1 MNLRG
6 KMSWTITLM
15 CLVGVIT
22 AQDKKEE
29 SKRPS
34 GLGVR
39 QARVERM
46 MEDVERKFKEL
57 SQTLQEAEP
66 ERAKR
71 LIETLHQ
78 SKEMLIQK
86 RMSQIA
92 GMLDGQ
98 KLETATEEQKE
109 ILTDIRQLIQLL
121 LDEQDKDTKD
131 EADRLEKWRQSLKKI
146 IEEQKE
152 QMREADKIAN
162 KDDTLDDLDSQIR
175 AVEDLIEKQTKVN
188 EDMKKAR
195 KEGVQ
200 AYRPVADAQ
209 HEVRKETE
217 KVAEAIGRAAGQETP
232 SSGAEGDPKEGK
244 EGAGKEGSS
253 KEGESKEGAG
263 KKGESKE
270 GSGKEGESK
279 EGSEGSPSSSGAES
293 QSASQSGSKPSEPG
307 QQKLQQATKKQQSA
321 ENNLQEGKGKSAQGD
336 GEKAL
341 EDLKAALDD
350 LKKEQRRIA
359 SLPPEAFDK
368 MADKQDKTQQK
379 TASLDK
385 EMDEAA
391 KKAGGEG
398 SGSSGSQGGKKTPG
412 QKQIQQAQKNMKQA
426 SGDLRK
432 QDPEGAARQQDEAVR
447 QLEKALKEIEERLA
461 QLREETQEEKLARLE
476 ARFVEMLARQE
487 VVTAETRVLDKKK
500 QDDGNL
506 RRADRLAIA
515 KLALEERELSAM
527 AQEAL
532 EILFEDGTS
541 VVFPSIV
548 EGLRDDLTSVA
559 NMLEGQKTG
568 DYTQYLQSEVETTLK
583 ELIEALKKQ
592 QKQGGGGGGGGGNC
606 EPPLLPN
613 SAELKLLRAAQ
624 LRVNRRTKAFDA
636 NRSEGT
642 LDELM
647 KKEVSDIGL
656 RQLDIAIMTEQIIER
671 SMNVPLQ

>member
-6 KMSWTITLM
+6 KLSWTVALL
-15 CLVGVIT
+15 CLAGVIT

-29 SKRPS
+29 KRKPS

-86 RMSQIA
+86 RMSEIT

-121 LDEQDKDTKD
+121 LDEQDKDAKD
-131 EADRLEKWRQSLKKI
+131 EADRLEKYRQALKKI

-162 KDDTLDDLDSQIR
+162 KDKTLDGLEGQIR
-175 AVEDLIEKQTKVN
+175 AVEDLIRKQTKVN

-217 KVAEAIGRAAGQETP
+217 EVAKAIGRAVGQET
-232 SSGAEGDPKEGK
+232 SGEGKEGEPKEGK
-244 EGAGKEGSS
+244 EGAGKEGKEGGSKEGSS
-253 KEGESKEGAG
+253 KEGESKAGA
-263 KKGESKE
+263 
-270 GSGKEGESK
+270 GKEGEGK
-279 EGSEGSPSSSGAES
+279 EGSKSGSKAES

-307 QQKLQQATKKQQSA
+307 QQKLQQASKKQQSA
-321 ENNLQEGKGKSAQGD
+321 EENLQEGKGKSAQDD

-341 EDLKAALDD
+341 EDLKAALAD

-368 MADKQDKTQQK
+368 MADKQDKTEQK

-385 EMDEAA
+385 EMQEDA

-398 SGSSGSQGGKKTPG
+398 SGSSGSQGGKKKPG

-432 QDPEGAARQQDEAVR
+432 QDPEGAARQQEEAVR
-447 QLEKALKEIEERLA
+447 QLEKALKEIEDRLA

-500 QDDGNL
+500 QDGASL

-515 KLALEERELSAM
+515 KLALEERELSSM

-548 EGLRDDLTSVA
+548 EGLRDDLTSVGD
-559 NMLEGQKTG
+559 MLEAQKTG
-568 DYTQYLQSEVETTLK
+568 DYTQYLQGEVETTLK

-592 QKQGGGGGGGGGNC
+592 QKQGGGGGGGGGGNC

-624 LRVNRRTKAFDA
+624 LRVNRRTKAFDV
-636 NRSEGT
+636 NRPEGT